1 MLYVLRDLPAEEQ
14 AQAIYQMRTD
24 IRKKHPDIRLRTDII
39 RDLWLLVEAAAEGI
53 DRKEKRVKKKGRR
66 TRDDQD
72 DDSTYILRMRGGTEF
87 EHIPFARSVP
97 ARRIH
102 RPRNLNKRMEPLH
115 FDPSVPPRYFGS
127 AFLSLP
133 HTLSHSQRIPATR
146 LRLSNGSSRIDHSLV
161 TTTLHP

>member
-72 DDSTYILRMRGGTEF
+72 VDMDYDEDYR
-87 EHIPFARSVP
+87 PQKQ
-97 ARRIH
+97 RR
-102 RPRNLNKRMEPLH
+102 K
-115 FDPSVPPRYFGS
+115 
-127 AFLSLP
+127 
-133 HTLSHSQRIPATR
+133 
-146 LRLSNGSSRIDHSLV
+146 
-161 TTTLHP
+161 